1 MIDLTKC
8 TEKCYADTMGTCCL
22 LIEMPSEC
30 NAECPFYKPRGCK
43 DWVRVGTALY
53 TPEEYEERNKD
64 VKEVKHPVWRI
75 KTERS

>member
-8 TEKCYADTMGTCCL
+8 TERCYADDMGECRIL
-22 LIEMPSEC
+22 NGFNEC
-30 NAECPFYKPRGCK
+30 NAGCPFYKPRGCK
-43 DWVRVGTALY
+43 DWVRVGTNLY
-53 TPEEYEERNKD
+53 TPEEYEEKNKD